1 MANVIRHKRGTS
13 DPVAGDFS
21 NTAELLVNTT
31 DGTIFTKNDSSTV
44 IESATVSTG
53 QTLTNKTLGDLK
65 ESVFT
70 ITDGASVD
78 LDPADGPIQLWTLGA
93 SRTATASNFAA
104 GESMLLMIA
113 DGTAYALTWPTMTW
127 VGGSAPTLATS
138 GYSVI
143 ELWKVS
149 TTLYG
154 AHVGDVA

>member
-1 MANVIRHKRGTS
+1 MAINMNH
-13 DPVAGDFS
+13 A
-21 NTAELLVNTT
+21 VNS
-31 DGTIFTKNDSSTV
+31 ISEF
-44 IESATVSTG
+44 
-53 QTLTNKTLGDLK
+53 TLTALS

-93 SRTATASNFAA
+93 NRTATASNFAA
-104 GESMLLMIA
+104 GESMLLMVA

-143 ELWKVS
+143 ELWKIS

>member
-13 DPVAGDFS
+13 NPVAGDFS
-21 NTAELLVNTT
+21 NTAELLINTA
-31 DGTIFTKNDSSTV
+31 DGTIFTKNDSSAV
-44 IESATVSTG
+44 IEAATISTS
-53 QTLTNKTLGDLK
+53 QTLTNKTLGDLS

-93 SRTATASNFAA
+93 NRTATATNFAA
-104 GESMLLMIA
+104 GESMLLMVA
-113 DGTAYALTWPTMTW
+113 DGTSYSLTWPTMTW

-143 ELWKVS
+143 ELWKIS